1 MIKLDLAHLFVE
13 KYTNEYLLVDF
24 VEEREFIY
32 FKNNGDYIETMSLR
46 EEYEPTMLLFS
57 NVRGLPLKDGDFF
70 TVPMKQ
76 LIDLKSIREY
86 QFGDD
91 IEEFPMNLHMMFSN
105 GEQLKQLFD
114 SKQANKTNN
123 TIRAFQQHVKETWEG
138 GTPCSLNNLEP
149 NFVLEVVDVGQGS
162 TNLIYDDKTLTIFDC
177 GVSIYFSKYE
187 CYNILREIQGLL
199 DSSRKVSLII
209 SHWDCDHYN
218 LLTAMDDSLISSFC
232 CVFVPSTV
240 ISLTAKYV
248 LKRIYKNCRWIR
260 SFKPLPVTKKRKI
273 GMQPV
278 ISKKN
283 YELYVGEKCS
293 STNNSGLA
301 LVIKG
306 NNDIAIL
313 SADHS
318 NYQIWDCIYSHIS
331 HSVKSKLNIVVPHHG
346 GNCGKIKVKHLTEQ
360 SGIAA
365 VSVGK
370 NSYKHPQQNTIDEY
384 KNLGFKVK
392 RTDWER
398 KNIVIQMR

>member
-1 MIKLDLAHLFVE
+1 MKLDLAHLFVE
-13 KYTNEYLLVDF
+13 KYTNDYLLIDF
-24 VEEREFIY
+24 VEESEFIY
-32 FKNNGDYIETMSLR
+32 FRNNGDYIETMTLR

-57 NVRGLPLKDGDFF
+57 NVGKLPLKEGDLF
-70 TVPMKQ
+70 TVPMKY
-76 LIDLKSIREY
+76 LISLKNTY
-86 QFGDD
+86 QNRFHNDFDGM
-91 IEEFPMNLHMMFSN
+91 PMNLYMIFSN
-105 GEQLKQLFD
+105 GAIVSELFE
-114 SKQANKTNN
+114 SSQAKKTNHSLRN
-123 TIRAFQQHVKETWEG
+123 FQQEVANSWEN
-138 GTPCSLNNLEP
+138 GTPCSLNSLQS
-149 NFVLEVVDVGQGS
+149 NFILEVVDVGQGS
-162 TNLIYDDKTLTIFDC
+162 TNLIYDDRTLTIFDC
-177 GVSIYFSKYE
+177 GASIYFPKYE
-187 CYNILREIQGLL
+187 CYNILSGIQGLL
-199 DSSRKVSLII
+199 DSSRKISLII

-218 LLTAMDDSLISSFC
+218 LLTVMDDDLMSNFC

-273 GMQPV
+273 GIQPV
-278 ISKKN
+278 ISNKN

-306 NNDIAIL
+306 NDDITIL

-331 HSVKSKLNIVVPHHG
+331 HNVKSKLNIVVPHHG
-346 GNCGKIKVKHLTEQ
+346 GNCGKMKVKYLIEQ

-370 NSYKHPQQNTIDEY
+370 NSYKHPQQNTIDDY
-384 KNLGFKVK
+384 KNLGFIVK